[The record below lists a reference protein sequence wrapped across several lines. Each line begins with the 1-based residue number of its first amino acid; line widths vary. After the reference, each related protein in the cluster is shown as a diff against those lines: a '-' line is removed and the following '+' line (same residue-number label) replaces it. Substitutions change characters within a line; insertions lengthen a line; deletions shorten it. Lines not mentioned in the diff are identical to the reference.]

1 MSHACQSSIFLV
13 IFTLWIALLYIRIF
27 DKTLK
32 KYTLGIGI
40 CLIFWMILKIIRP
53 FTEGNVSTFMWY
65 LYYIP
70 MIFIPV
76 FYYNASAYLRK
87 YKQSNINKITI
98 VVSFLLVLL
107 VATNN
112 LHQSVFKIIDGDSIY
127 THEWGYYLICIW
139 IFLLLIMAVKILVQI
154 NSKQKE
160 KNKII
165 IMPFI
170 PIILGLVYTIIYILD
185 IGNIRHTNLAII
197 IGILFCIGLEILFRL
212 SLIPN
217 NFRYKKIFLNSNL
230 PIEIVSKN
238 GVKEFNTNHYIKIC
252 DNAYKD
258 IRNNKAKEKYKLKNK
273 IQTIKQIYGGYA
285 IEEEDLSKINKLKEN
300 IQAKKGELL
309 KQEKVLKFQ
318 KKLTSELYEVRVKNE
333 ITELLDE
340 KIDEKRKQIN
350 KILDKM
356 EEKDIEKICK
366 IKILSSY
373 CKRMSSL
380 VISNYNQEKYNNKR
394 IETIINEL
402 FSEIKIFKLSGVVQ
416 TNMFV
421 ITSNDTIT
429 IYDIIFETI
438 IDLKDVNFVL
448 NIKVDSKFIILKFLF
463 DKKLKNLKQKIEK
476 LKIEEITTIE
486 EKNDEDATKLEVVI
500 LRREGL

>member
-1 MSHACQSSIFLV
+1 MLNILDDIENNKTFHRRKC
-13 IFTLWIALLYIRIF
+13 F
-27 DKTLK
+27 DF
-32 KYTLGIGI
+32 YVV
-40 CLIFWMILKIIRP
+40 FIL
-53 FTEGNVSTFMWY
+53 
-65 LYYIP
+65 YIP

-402 FSEIKIFKLSGVVQ
+402 FSEIEIFKLSGVVQ

>member
-340 KIDEKRKQIN
+340 N

-402 FSEIKIFKLSGVVQ
+402 FSEIEIFKLSGVVQ

>member
-53 FTEGNVSTFMWY
+53 FTE
-65 LYYIP
+65 
-70 MIFIPV
+70 
-76 FYYNASAYLRK
+76 LRK

-402 FSEIKIFKLSGVVQ
+402 FSEIEIFKLSGVVQ

>member
-1 MSHACQSSIFLV
+1 M
-13 IFTLWIALLYIRIF
+13 
-27 DKTLK
+27 
-32 KYTLGIGI
+32 
-40 CLIFWMILKIIRP
+40 
-53 FTEGNVSTFMWY
+53 
-65 LYYIP
+65 
-70 MIFIPV
+70 
-76 FYYNASAYLRK
+76 
-87 YKQSNINKITI
+87 
-98 VVSFLLVLL
+98 
-107 VATNN
+107 
-112 LHQSVFKIIDGDSIY
+112 
-127 THEWGYYLICIW
+127 
-139 IFLLLIMAVKILVQI
+139 
-154 NSKQKE
+154 
-160 KNKII
+160 
-165 IMPFI
+165 
-170 PIILGLVYTIIYILD
+170 
-185 IGNIRHTNLAII
+185 
-197 IGILFCIGLEILFRL
+197 
-212 SLIPN
+212 
-217 NFRYKKIFLNSNL
+217 
-230 PIEIVSKN
+230 
-238 GVKEFNTNHYIKIC
+238 
-252 DNAYKD
+252 
-258 IRNNKAKEKYKLKNK
+258 
-273 IQTIKQIYGGYA
+273 
-285 IEEEDLSKINKLKEN
+285 KEN

-448 NIKVDSKFIILKFLF
+448 NMKVDSKFIILKFLF

>member
-1 MSHACQSSIFLV
+1 M
-13 IFTLWIALLYIRIF
+13 
-27 DKTLK
+27 
-32 KYTLGIGI
+32 
-40 CLIFWMILKIIRP
+40 
-53 FTEGNVSTFMWY
+53 
-65 LYYIP
+65 
-70 MIFIPV
+70 
-76 FYYNASAYLRK
+76 
-87 YKQSNINKITI
+87 
-98 VVSFLLVLL
+98 
-107 VATNN
+107 
-112 LHQSVFKIIDGDSIY
+112 
-127 THEWGYYLICIW
+127 
-139 IFLLLIMAVKILVQI
+139 
-154 NSKQKE
+154 
-160 KNKII
+160 
-165 IMPFI
+165 
-170 PIILGLVYTIIYILD
+170 
-185 IGNIRHTNLAII
+185 
-197 IGILFCIGLEILFRL
+197 
-212 SLIPN
+212 
-217 NFRYKKIFLNSNL
+217 
-230 PIEIVSKN
+230 
-238 GVKEFNTNHYIKIC
+238 
-252 DNAYKD
+252 
-258 IRNNKAKEKYKLKNK
+258 
-273 IQTIKQIYGGYA
+273 
-285 IEEEDLSKINKLKEN
+285 
-300 IQAKKGELL
+300 
-309 KQEKVLKFQ
+309 
-318 KKLTSELYEVRVKNE
+318 TSELYEVRVKNE

-402 FSEIKIFKLSGVVQ
+402 FSEIEIFKLSGVVQ